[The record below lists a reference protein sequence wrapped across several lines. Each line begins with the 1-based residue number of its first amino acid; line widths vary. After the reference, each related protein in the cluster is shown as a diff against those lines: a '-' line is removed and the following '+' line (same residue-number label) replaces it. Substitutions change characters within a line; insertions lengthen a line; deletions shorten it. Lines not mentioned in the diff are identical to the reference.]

1 LIVKPREFPV
11 HARKLQALLRRISQ
25 DHPQYTFI
33 KDALGRSLAGYKG
46 ELQVDYQL
54 SHIPDEDYHIFL
66 DLRLLGRQSF
76 FQIDSLLLSKKL
88 IISLEI
94 KNMSGTLLFD
104 QNFHQLIRVKDGG
117 EEAFADPL
125 SQIYRHKKELEY
137 WLGKNRLPSLPI
149 TSLVVISSPYSII
162 KSTGSTKSII
172 PKEYLLQKISQIE
185 YSNQKEILSEKE
197 LRKISRHFIKQ
208 HTPNLDPILKRFDM
222 QPTELYKGVHC
233 SNCNYLPMQKTYGS
247 WFCPS
252 CQTYS
257 KTAHL
262 QSLEDYFFLFGQSLT
277 NAEAKAF
284 FRIEKAY
291 TVTRILQNLNLPYD
305 KKHRTYQLTYPLKN

>member
-1 LIVKPREFPV
+1 MIVKPREFPI
-11 HARKLQALLRRISQ
+11 HARKLQALLRRTSQ

-33 KDALGRSLAGYKG
+33 KDALGRSLAGYRG

-66 DLRLLGRQSF
+66 DLRLLGRQSY
-76 FQIDSLLLSKKL
+76 FQIDTLLLSKKL
-88 IISLEI
+88 IITLEI

-104 QNFHQLIRVKDGG
+104 QNIHQLIRVKDG
-117 EEAFADPL
+117 EEEGFADPL

-137 WLGKNRLPSLPI
+137 WLGKNRLPFLPI
-149 TSLVVISSPYSII
+149 TSLVVISNPYTII

-172 PKEYLLQKISQIE
+172 PREYLLQKISQIE
-185 YSNQKEILSEKE
+185 YSYQKEILSEKE

-208 HTPNLDPILKRFDM
+208 NTPNLDPILNRFDIK
-222 QPTELYKGVHC
+222 PIDLSKGVHC
-233 SNCNYLPMQKTYGS
+233 PSCNYLPLQKTYGS

-252 CQTYS
+252 CKTYS

-262 QSLEDYFFLFGQSLT
+262 QSLEDYFFLFGQSMT
-277 NAEAKAF
+277 NAEAKEF
-284 FRIEKAY
+284 LRIEKAY
-291 TVTRILQNLNLPYD
+291 TVTRILQNLNLSYD
-305 KKHRTYQLTYPLKN
+305 KKRRSYQLTYPLKK

>member
-1 LIVKPREFPV
+1 MKPREFPV
-11 HARKLQALLRRISQ
+11 HARKLQALLRRTSQ

-94 KNMSGTLLFD
+94 KNMNGTLLFD

-222 QPTELYKGVHC
+222 QPTELCKGVHC

-247 WFCPS
+247 WFCPL

-262 QSLEDYFFLFGQSLT
+262 QSLEDYFFLFGKSLT
-277 NAEAKAF
+277 NAEARAF

-291 TVTRILQNLNLPYD
+291 TVTRILQKLNLPYD
-305 KKHRTYQLTYPLKN
+305 KKHRTYQLTYPLIN

>member
-1 LIVKPREFPV
+1 MIVKAREFSV
-11 HARKLQALLRRISQ
+11 HARKLQVLLRRTSQ

-33 KDALGRSLAGYKG
+33 KAALGRSLAGYKG

-54 SHIPDEDYHIFL
+54 SHIPDEDYHIFH
-66 DLRLLGRQSF
+66 DLRLRGRQSC
-76 FQIDSLLLSKKL
+76 FQIDTLLLSKKL
-88 IISLEI
+88 IITLEI

-104 QNFHQLIRVKDGG
+104 QNFHQLIRVKDGE

-137 WLGKNRLPSLPI
+137 WLGKNRLPSLPV

-172 PKEYLLQKISQIE
+172 PKEYLLQKIPQIE
-185 YSNQKEILSEKE
+185 YSYQKEILSEKD
-197 LRKISRHFIKQ
+197 LRKMSRHFIKQ
-208 HTPNLDPILKRFDM
+208 HTPNLDPILKSFDM
-222 QPTELYKGVHC
+222 QPTELSKGVHC
-233 SNCNYLPMQKTYGS
+233 PSCDYIPMQKTYGS

-252 CQTYS
+252 CKTYS

-262 QSLEDYFFLFGQSLT
+262 QSLEDYFFLFGHSMT
-277 NAEAKAF
+277 NSEAKEF
-284 FRIEKAY
+284 LLIEKAY
-291 TVTRILQNLNLPYD
+291 TVTRILQNLHLPYD
-305 KKHRTYQLTYPLKN
+305 KKRRSYQLTYPLKN